1 MKLYFFKKI
10 AFGEDFQRFSQW
22 YGKVFYTFPYHKIF
36 LIFLLAILSKNNVFA
51 QEAAQTEQ
59 EIQAAEIAASEETAP
74 AETASLEAKA
84 VIQIKRLETA
94 EPLYSFE
101 LRDVEASDLFRILAH
116 DYKLNLL
123 VDNDVRGKITASM
136 TSISLE
142 EALNSIAESLNLKL
156 VKKGNIIRVSPHFV
170 TQVFKLKY
178 LKAADVVGS
187 SNTTESS
194 STATASAAGN

>member
-1 MKLYFFKKI
+1 MKLY
-10 AFGEDFQRFSQW
+10 
-22 YGKVFYTFPYHKIF
+22 KIF
-36 LIFLLAILSKNNVFA
+36 LIFLLALLSKSDLFA
-51 QEAAQTEQ
+51 QEAAQAEQ
-59 EIQAAEIAASEETAP
+59 EIQTAEIAASEKTAP

-101 LRDVEASDLFRILAH
+101 LREVEAGDLFRVLAH
-116 DYKLNLL
+116 DYNLNLL
-123 VDNDVRGKITASM
+123 VDKDVQGKITASM
-136 TSISLE
+136 TSIPLE

-156 VKKGNIIRVSPHFV
+156 EKKGNIIWVGPNFI

-178 LKAADVVGS
+178 LKATDVVGG

-194 STATASAAGN
+194 STASASAAGN